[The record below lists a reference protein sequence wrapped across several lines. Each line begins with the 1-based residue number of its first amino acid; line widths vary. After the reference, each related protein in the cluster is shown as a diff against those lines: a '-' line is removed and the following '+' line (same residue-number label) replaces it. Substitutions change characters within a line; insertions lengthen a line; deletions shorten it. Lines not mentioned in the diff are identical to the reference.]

1 MTRRAVAWLVAAMVG
16 AGAFLYGAIDEGE
29 PRTNDDRVYAIAK
42 TIGCPVCSGQSVA
55 ESDATVAEN
64 IRLSIAIWVQEGRTD
79 AEIRAD
85 LRARFGDDVD
95 YTPSADGISSLV
107 WILPVVA
114 GAGAA
119 AGLVV
124 VFRKWK
130 REGDLEASSA
140 DRKLVEEAL
149 AARDAEPG
157 AAR

>member
-1 MTRRAVAWLVAAMVG
+1 MSRRALAWLLAAMVG
-16 AGAFLYGAIDEGE
+16 AGAFLYGAVDEGG

-55 ESDATVAEN
+55 ESDATVAKN
-64 IRLSIAIWVQEGRTD
+64 IRLAIAVWVQDGRSD
-79 AEIRAD
+79 EEIRSD
-85 LRARFGDDVD
+85 LRSRFGDDVD
-95 YTPSADGISSLV
+95 YTPSADGITSLV

-130 REGDLEASSA
+130 REGDLEASAA
-140 DRKLVEEAL
+140 DAALVEDAL
-149 AARDAEPG
+149 AARDDV
-157 AAR
+157 